1 MNTIQKSNIVADP
14 AISNQSSS
22 VTAGTGIGKQGKIV
36 AAKEKTGL
44 KRNLQSRHLMM
55 ISLGGTIGT
64 GLFLASGN
72 AIHIAGPGGALLA
85 YGLVGIMV
93 FFLMTSLAEMAT
105 HMPVSGSFST
115 YATKFVDPA
124 LGFALGWNYW
134 FSWAVT
140 IAAELSA
147 VSLVMKFWYPHV
159 NSLVWSVAC
168 LAILFLLNVLSVKS
182 FGESEY
188 WFAIIKVVAVIIF
201 VITGILMIAGI
212 LGGEA
217 IGVKNFTIQDAPFN
231 GGFLTVFGIFMAA
244 GFSFQGTEL
253 LGVAAG
259 ESQNPRK
266 TIPSAVKSVFWRILL
281 FYILTILVIGLII
294 PYTNPNLAAT
304 DDVTISPFT
313 LVFQKAGFA
322 FATSVMNAIILTSI
336 LSAGNSGMYAAARM
350 LWNLAKEKKAP
361 KFLGKIN
368 KRGVPMNALIITS
381 LVGCLAFL
389 SSLFGDGVVY
399 VWLLNASGLTGFIAW
414 AGIAISHY
422 RFRKAYHAQ
431 GKDLDDLVYKA
442 KWYPFGPLFA
452 LILCIV
458 IILGQ
463 NYTAFSGDSIDWHG
477 LLVSYISLPIFLGC
491 WLGYKW
497 KCKTKIVPLKEC
509 DLEYKKLS

>member
-1 MNTIQKSNIVADP
+1 MNDV
-14 AISNQSSS
+14 QSSS
-22 VTAGTGIGKQGKIV
+22 VIAEPINNNGTTVAVIGKK
-36 AAKEKTGL
+36 KLERKL
-44 KRNLQSRHLMM
+44 KSRHLMM

-85 YGLVGIMV
+85 YSLVGIMV

-105 HMPVSGSFST
+105 YMPVSGSFST
-115 YATKFVDPA
+115 YAAKFVDPA

-147 VSLVMKFWYPHV
+147 VSLVMKFWFPDV
-159 NSLVWSVAC
+159 NSLVWSAGC
-168 LAILFLLNVLSVKS
+168 LAVLFLLNVLSVKS

-188 WFAIIKVVAVIIF
+188 WFALIKVVAVIFF
-201 VITGILMIAGI
+201 VVTGILMILGI
-212 LGGEA
+212 FGGEA
-217 IGVKNFTIQDAPFN
+217 IGFKNFTIKDAPFN
-231 GGFLTVFGIFMAA
+231 GGFMTVFGIFMAA

-294 PYTNPNLAAT
+294 PYTNPNLAST

-322 FATSVMNAIILTSI
+322 LATSVMNAIILTSI
-336 LSAGNSGMYAAARM
+336 LSAGNSGLYAAARM
-350 LWNLAKEKKAP
+350 LWNLSKEGNAP
-361 KFLGKIN
+361 RFLGKIN
-368 KRGVPMNALIITS
+368 KRGIPMNALIATS

-422 RFRKAYHAQ
+422 RFRKAFHAQ
-431 GKDLDDLVYKA
+431 GKHTDDLIYKA
-442 KWYPFGPLFA
+442 KWYPFGPIFA
-452 LILCIV
+452 LILCLI

-463 NYTAFSGDSIDWHG
+463 NYSAFAGDSIDWHG

-491 WLGYKW
+491 WIGYKW
-497 KCKTKIVPLKEC
+497 KYKTKVIPLNEC
-509 DLEYKKLS
+509 DLEYKG